1 MGNIGCYLLTQNNLV
16 HYGSLRRPFVNAKCP
31 GLDALELC
39 TQHDGALAQIAMGA

>member
-31 GLDALELC
+31 VCPFDSRGVHLLPTC
-39 TQHDGALAQIAMGA
+39 